1 MIIRDPIEDRSVS
14 NKASIGRRRF
24 IAWLGAAAAGIAAV
38 GHLSSR
44 TMGTTVIPIP
54 HYIPEGYSLVG
65 EYRGE
70 PDGFR
75 TGDSEIKLA
84 YLNPKVTRKLIFGP
98 LFVFVSPMTSN
109 SLWWAESGTPAITP
123 EQVTL
128 RIAGA
133 VTVEGQYYN
142 GCWKPTPD
150 GDRTLPNG
158 TRGIWNT
165 NSLNSLVFPFDG
177 YMIGIVGSKQ
187 GGVGRT
193 ELIKMASSFGPVT
206 N

>member
-1 MIIRDPIEDRSVS
+1 MIKNEPVKNREVAAAGRM
-14 NKASIGRRRF
+14 GRRRF
-24 IAWLGAAAAGIAAV
+24 MGWLGAAAGGLAAM
-38 GHLSSR
+38 GHIGFG

-54 HYIPEGYSLVG
+54 HYVPEGYSLVG

-98 LFVFVSPMTSN
+98 LFVFVSPMTDN
-109 SLWWAESGTPAITP
+109 FFGGTENHTP
-123 EQVTL
+123 ELLKLQ
-128 RIAGA
+128 IGDE
-133 VTVEGQYYN
+133 TVQAKYFD
-142 GCWKPTPD
+142 GCWRQAPNGETI
-150 GDRTLPNG
+150 LPNG
-158 TRGIWNT
+158 TRVTWNT
-165 NSLNSLVFPFDG
+165 RNLNSLVFPFDG

-187 GGVGRT
+187 GGVGRA